1 MSTPESIRAD
11 VPPLPRKRETPSEQ
25 LDRMLADPDEYFRLA
40 WAKAYADA
48 RAERERS
55 PLPRSAR
62 SRAYRR
68 RQRQII
74 EVLALGVLGCIIGA
88 GTIALWL
95 MSLTVGR

>member
-11 VPPLPRKRETPSEQ
+11 VP
-25 LDRMLADPDEYFRLA
+25 
-40 WAKAYADA
+40 
-48 RAERERS
+48 

-74 EVLALGVLGCIIGA
+74 ELLALGVLGCIIGA

-95 MSLTVGR
+95 MSLTVTP